1 MENQKHPMKIG
12 IEAQRLFRKK
22 KHGMEVVTLEL
33 IKELQILDLTN
44 KYVIF
49 VKDDE
54 DSACLNETENF
65 KIRKLRSS
73 PYPIWEQYLLPKAV
87 SEEGIDILHCTSNT
101 APIFINIPLIVTI
114 HDIIYLESLNFNGS
128 AYQNFGNLYRKIV
141 VPFCISKSKVIITVS
156 NFERSR
162 IIEHTKI
169 NEAKIITVYNAKN
182 NSFKV
187 IEDKILLDKVRR
199 TYLLPEKFILFFG
212 NTAPKKNTKRVLEAY
227 AQYSLSSSE
236 ILPLVIT
243 DCKES
248 YIRSILRDIN
258 QLEVMNNIH
267 VRDYIGFNDLPSVYN
282 LAFIFLYPS
291 LRESFGLPII
301 ESMACGTPV
310 ITSNTSSMPEVAGDA
325 AILINPE
332 NKDDIALAIERITID
347 SQKHERMTSAG
358 LQRAGIFDWNSTARE
373 VLKIYH
379 LHQPPRLN

>member
-1 MENQKHPMKIG
+1 
-12 IEAQRLFRKK
+12 
-22 KHGMEVVTLEL
+22 
-33 IKELQILDLTN
+33 
-44 KYVIF
+44 
-49 VKDDE
+49 
-54 DSACLNETENF
+54 
-65 KIRKLRSS
+65 
-73 PYPIWEQYLLPKAV
+73 
-87 SEEGIDILHCTSNT
+87 
-101 APIFINIPLIVTI
+101 
-114 HDIIYLESLNFNGS
+114 
-128 AYQNFGNLYRKIV
+128 
-141 VPFCISKSKVIITVS
+141 
-156 NFERSR
+156 
-162 IIEHTKI
+162 
-169 NEAKIITVYNAKN
+169 
-182 NSFKV
+182 V